1 MINAESKKVRYLFL
15 DNIKVLF
22 TVLVIFWHVSVT
34 YMEAG
39 WWYYKE
45 ISPID
50 PVSNIIFLFSTS
62 LAGVFQASLLGL
74 FFLLGGYFTPKSYD
88 RKGIWSFWKE
98 RLIRLGIPLLL
109 YIALINP
116 IIIYTLAKIGI
127 PPWNDFPMLQGTFL
141 DYYLTRFLS
150 WGNFIDFISF
160 GGPMWFLRVLLIFTA
175 IYTLWRQITKLGS
188 IQRKI
193 PKQLSIPRYSYLL
206 LLAIILGC
214 LTFIVRIYL
223 PIDDRPLEIPWG
235 QLIQY
240 LLMFSIGV
248 ISVRYRWF
256 EKMTRKHVKIW
267 LITIIISLVI
277 IYLDFI
283 IAIISE
289 VELIDF
295 TGGVNFH
302 SFLMSLVDNI
312 VCMAVI
318 FILIKVFYAKFNKQ
332 GIILRNLSASAYH
345 MYLVHPPVLL
355 VLSLSIAAL
364 SLYPL
369 IKIGIVFPSAVLVCY
384 LISHYVLQKIKWKRH
399 DKNTQGK

>member
-1 MINAESKKVRYLFL
+1 MINAESKKIRYLFL

-22 TVLVIFWHVSVT
+22 TILVIFWHVSVT

-45 ISPID
+45 INPID
-50 PVSNIIFLFSTS
+50 PISYIIFLLFTS

-88 RKGIWSFWKE
+88 KKGIWSFWKE

-109 YIALINP
+109 YVALINP
-116 IIIYTLAKIGI
+116 IIIYILAKIGI
-127 PPWNDFPMLQGTFL
+127 SPWNALPMLQGTFL
-141 DYYLTRFLS
+141 DYYLSQFLS
-150 WGNFIDFISF
+150 WGKFIDYISF
-160 GGPMWFLRVLLIFTA
+160 GGPMWFLRVLILFTA
-175 IYTLWRQITKLGS
+175 IYTLWRQITKVNS

-193 PKQLSIPRYSYLL
+193 PKQMAIPRYSYLL
-206 LLAIILGC
+206 LLAIILGF

-248 ISVRYRWF
+248 ISVRYLWF
-256 EKMTRKHVKIW
+256 EKITKKHVKIW
-267 LITIIISLVI
+267 LITIIISLII
-277 IYLDFI
+277 IYIDFVL
-283 IAIISE
+283 AIISE
-289 VELIDF
+289 VNFIEF

-302 SFLMSLVDNI
+302 SFLMSMVDNI
-312 VCMAVI
+312 ICMGVI

-332 GIILRNLSASAYH
+332 GSILRNLSVSAYH

-355 VLSLSIAAL
+355 VLSLGIATL
-364 SLYPL
+364 NLHPL
-369 IKIGIVFPSAVLVCY
+369 IKIGMVFPSAVLICY
-384 LISHYVLQKIKWKRH
+384 LISRYVLQNIKWKRH
-399 DKNTQGK
+399 EKNTQIK

>member
-1 MINAESKKVRYLFL
+1 MINVESKKIRYLFL

-22 TVLVIFWHVSVT
+22 TILVIFWHVSVT

-45 ISPID
+45 INPID
-50 PVSNIIFLFSTS
+50 PISYIIFLLFTS

-109 YIALINP
+109 YIVLINP

-127 PPWNDFPMLQGTFL
+127 PPWNTLPMLQGSFL
-141 DYYLTRFLS
+141 DYYLYQFLL
-150 WGNFIDFISF
+150 WANFIDFISF

-175 IYTLWRQITKLGS
+175 IYTLWRQITKLDS
-188 IQRKI
+188 IKRKI

-206 LLAIILGC
+206 LLAIVLGC

-248 ISVRYRWF
+248 ISVRYLWF
-256 EKMTRKHVKIW
+256 EKITKKHVKIW
-267 LITIIISLVI
+267 LITIIITLVI
-277 IYLDFI
+277 IYIDFI
-283 IAIISE
+283 LAIISE
-289 VELIDF
+289 VDFIEF
-295 TGGVNFH
+295 TGGLNFH

-312 VCMAVI
+312 ICMGVI
-318 FILIKVFYAKFNKQ
+318 FILIKVFYARFNKQ
-332 GIILRNLSASAYH
+332 GTVLRNLSVSAYH
-345 MYLVHPPVLL
+345 MYLVHPPVLIA
-355 VLSLSIAAL
+355 LSLSLASL
-364 SLYPL
+364 SLNPL
-369 IKIGIVFPSAVLVCY
+369 IKIAIVFPSAVLVCY

-399 DKNTQGK
+399 DKTIQSQ